1 MELKDIKKICKE
13 IVDLIHEGNKG
24 LIYRKYDTLLE
35 WFGMTSKRNFDIL
48 KKVDYQLRKHNV
60 TIWVGAEQLNSVSEL
75 NRGETIT
82 FRLNGSSN
90 ESNGFANAG

>member
-1 MELKDIKKICKE
+1 MELKDIKEICKE

-24 LIYRKYDTLLE
+24 LIYRKYDTFLE
-35 WFGMTSKRNFDIL
+35 WFGMTSKRNFDTL
-48 KKVDYQLRKHNV
+48 KKVDYQLKKHSV
-60 TIWVGAEQLNSVSEL
+60 TVWVGTEQLNSVSEL

-82 FRLNGSSN
+82 FRLNGDGN